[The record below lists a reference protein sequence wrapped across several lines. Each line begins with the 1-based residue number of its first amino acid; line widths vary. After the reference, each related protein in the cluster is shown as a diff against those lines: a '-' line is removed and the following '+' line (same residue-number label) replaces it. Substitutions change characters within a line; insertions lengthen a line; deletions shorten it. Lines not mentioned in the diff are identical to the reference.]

1 MSWRDK
7 IQTKTGKS
15 VSKNQNLAALPVE
28 EIDPVEKKPEKK
40 IQPEEVINNN
50 NRFDPNKTYL
60 VVGGKIKEI
69 SSKSKYLL
77 DMLIIEEE

>member
-28 EIDPVEKKPEKK
+28 QIAPVEIKKTREK
-40 IQPEEVINNN
+40 
-50 NRFDPNKTYL
+50 DST
-60 VVGGKIKEI
+60 
-69 SSKSKYLL
+69 
-77 DMLIIEEE
+77 